1 MLVWS
6 WHRTQ
11 DGALKC
17 LFDPE
22 PDVILSG
29 DDEQGAEYDE
39 GEAQAVLDQE
49 EVELIVLGVGEDE
62 ADVIVRNV
70 EANETGQKKER
81 PKR

>member
-1 MLVWS
+1 M
-6 WHRTQ
+6 
-11 DGALKC
+11 
-17 LFDPE
+17 
-22 PDVILSG
+22 SG

-70 EANETGQKKER
+70 EANETG
-81 PKR
+81 

>member
-1 MLVWS
+1 M
-6 WHRTQ
+6 
-11 DGALKC
+11 
-17 LFDPE
+17 
-22 PDVILSG
+22 SG

-39 GEAQAVLDQE
+39 GEAQAILDQE
-49 EVELIVLGVGEDE
+49 EVEVIVLGVSEDE